1 MKGQLVKQLKEQY
14 GIRRILGKKVEHYNF
29 YTLCF
34 YLEMAER
41 GEVIK

>member
-1 MKGQLVKQLKEQY
+1 MKGQLVKQLKQR
-14 GIRRILGKKVEHYNF
+14 GIRRILGKKVELYNF

>member
-1 MKGQLVKQLKEQY
+1 MKSQLVKQLKQR

>member
-1 MKGQLVKQLKEQY
+1 MKGQLVKQLKQR